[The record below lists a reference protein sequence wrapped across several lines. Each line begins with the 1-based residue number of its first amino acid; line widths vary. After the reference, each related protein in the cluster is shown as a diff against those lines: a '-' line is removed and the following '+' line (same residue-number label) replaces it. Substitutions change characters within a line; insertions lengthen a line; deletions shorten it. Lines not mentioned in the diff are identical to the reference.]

1 VPQDLLLGIDI
12 GTYESKGVLTT
23 IAGEVIAQVAVP
35 HQLLFPR
42 AGWAEHDPELTWWGD
57 FCTITKQLLSTP
69 GVVAA
74 DIKGVGISA
83 IGPDV
88 LPIDENFNPLRMGI
102 LYGVDTR
109 AVKEIDE
116 LNEKYGEDEIFNATA
131 NCLSSQSTGPKI
143 LWIKK
148 NEPEVYKK
156 ARWFVDAT
164 TFIVARL
171 TSRVVIDHFSAG
183 CMVPM
188 YDPWSNKWSDRFCKD
203 FVNLEQL
210 PEILWSHELAG
221 RVTSKASEL
230 TGLAEGTPVSVGTID
245 AGAEALSVGV
255 TKPGEMMMMYG
266 STIFMIQVTDNDQ
279 AREKRLWAGPYLFP
293 GTWCLLAGM
302 ATSGSLTRWFRD
314 QFAPELVAAEKS
326 GGASAYA
333 ELVKEAAE
341 TKPGAEG
348 IIVLPYFSGER
359 TPVMDPRAKGMIF
372 GLSLT
377 HTRGHIFRAIL
388 EGMGHGVKQ
397 HVDLFTS
404 IGARPKTIKSVGGG
418 TKNSIWLQAISD
430 ISGVPQEVAPLTFG
444 ASYGDALL
452 AGVAVGLV
460 SSPEEIRTW
469 QGKARIISPDEK
481 LAETYRPLSE
491 IYTSLYDATKNQMHK
506 LHELDY

>member
-1 VPQDLLLGIDI
+1 MPQDLLLGIDI

-23 IAGEVIAQVAVP
+23 ISGEVVAQVAVP

-69 GVVAA
+69 GVEST

-348 IIVLPYFSGER
+348 VIVLPYFSGER

>member
-23 IAGEVIAQVAVP
+23 ITGEVIAQVAVP

-143 LWIKK
+143 LWIKN
-148 NEPEVYKK
+148 NEPEVYKR

-188 YDPWSNKWSDRFCKD
+188 YDPWKNKWSDRFCKD

-348 IIVLPYFSGER
+348 VIVLPYFSGER

-481 LAETYRPLSE
+481 LTETYRPLSE

>member
-1 VPQDLLLGIDI
+1 MSQDLLLGIDI

-23 IAGEVIAQVAVP
+23 ISGEVIAQVAVP
-35 HQLLFPR
+35 HKLLFPR

-57 FCTITKQLLSTP
+57 FCAITKQLLSTP
-69 GVVAA
+69 GVVAT
-74 DIKGVGISA
+74 DVKGVGISA

-116 LNEKYGEDEIFNATA
+116 LNAKYGEDEIFNATA

-188 YDPWSNKWSDRFCKD
+188 YDPWKNEWSDKFCSD
-203 FVNLEQL
+203 FVDLEQL

-221 RVTSKASEL
+221 NVTQKASEL

-326 GGASAYA
+326 GGAPAYA

-348 IIVLPYFSGER
+348 VIVLPYFSGER

-377 HTRGHIFRAIL
+377 HSRGHIFRAIL

>member
-23 IAGEVIAQVAVP
+23 ITGEVIAQVAVP

-109 AVKEIDE
+109 AVKEIDQ
-116 LNEKYGEDEIFNATA
+116 LNAKYGEDEIFNATA

-221 RVTSKASEL
+221 YVTSKASEL

-348 IIVLPYFSGER
+348 VIVLPYFSGER

-397 HVDLFTS
+397 HVDLFTL

-469 QGKARIISPDEK
+469 QGKARIINPDEK
-481 LAETYRPLSE
+481 LAETYAPLSE

>member
-1 VPQDLLLGIDI
+1 MPQDLLLGIDI

-23 IAGEVIAQVAVP
+23 ITGEVIAQVAVP

-116 LNEKYGEDEIFNATA
+116 LNAKFGEDEIFNATA

-143 LWIKK
+143 LWIKN
-148 NEPEVYKK
+148 NEPEVYKR

-188 YDPWSNKWSDRFCKD
+188 YDPWKNKWSDRFCKD

-348 IIVLPYFSGER
+348 VIVLPYFSGER

>member
-1 VPQDLLLGIDI
+1 
-12 GTYESKGVLTT
+12 
-23 IAGEVIAQVAVP
+23 
-35 HQLLFPR
+35 
-42 AGWAEHDPELTWWGD
+42 
-57 FCTITKQLLSTP
+57 
-69 GVVAA
+69 
-74 DIKGVGISA
+74 
-83 IGPDV
+83 
-88 LPIDENFNPLRMGI
+88 
-102 LYGVDTR
+102 
-109 AVKEIDE
+109 
-116 LNEKYGEDEIFNATA
+116 
-131 NCLSSQSTGPKI
+131 
-143 LWIKK
+143 
-148 NEPEVYKK
+148 
-156 ARWFVDAT
+156 
-164 TFIVARL
+164 
-171 TSRVVIDHFSAG
+171 
-183 CMVPM
+183 
-188 YDPWSNKWSDRFCKD
+188 
-203 FVNLEQL
+203 
-210 PEILWSHELAG
+210 
-221 RVTSKASEL
+221 
-230 TGLAEGTPVSVGTID
+230 
-245 AGAEALSVGV
+245 
-255 TKPGEMMMMYG
+255 
-266 STIFMIQVTDNDQ
+266 MIQVTDNDQ

-326 GGASAYA
+326 GGAPAYA

-348 IIVLPYFSGER
+348 VIVLPYFSGER

-377 HTRGHIFRAIL
+377 HSRGHIFRAIL

-469 QGKARIISPDEK
+469 QGKARIINPDEK
-481 LAETYRPLSE
+481 LAEIYRPLSE
-491 IYTSLYDATKNQMHK
+491 IYTSLYDATKIQMHK

>member
-1 VPQDLLLGIDI
+1 MPQDLLLGIDI

-23 IAGEVIAQVAVP
+23 ITGEVIAQVAVP

-221 RVTSKASEL
+221 RVTSRASEL

-348 IIVLPYFSGER
+348 VIVLPYFSGER